1 MTQFRFQGY
10 AERVADSCVRMEP
23 IFPADTVAGVGIRA
37 VIIETIETTP
47 EASFWGTTASCGRF
61 EVIVRK
67 VG

>member
-10 AERVADSCVRMEP
+10 AERIADSCVRLEP
-23 IFPADTVAGVGIRA
+23 IFPGSVGGTGISA
-37 VIIETIETTP
+37 VVIETVETTP
-47 EASFWGTTASCGRF
+47 EASFWGTTATCGRF

>member
-10 AERVADSCVRMEP
+10 AERIADSCVRLEP
-23 IFPADTVAGVGIRA
+23 IFPGTTVGGTGISA
-37 VIIETIETTP
+37 VVIETVETTP